1 MTSLTATEKTK
12 TRLRKHIV
20 PTLGF
25 TLTALAAGVAQ
36 AADSTLQ
43 EQVNT
48 LDQQLK
54 VLQRKVEL
62 SDEVTTKAK
71 TDNATV
77 TASDKGFGFKS
88 ADGQF
93 EIKLRG
99 LIQADA
105 RVFEE
110 GIKGQPANAAN
121 NFATTDATDNFL
133 LRRVRPIIDGKVN
146 ETYSFRISSD
156 FGNGSSSL
164 VDAYVDGSY
173 DTAAKVRVGKF
184 TPPVGFERLQSSAD
198 TKFNELSL
206 VSNFLPS
213 RDVGVQLSG
222 DVFEGVLSYAAGLF
236 NGANDGA
243 SGDNDADTDKEVA
256 ARLFVQPLINHPGL
270 LQGLGFGL
278 GYTHTQ
284 YEGALT
290 PAAAPPYAVVSSGVA
305 GYRTSGQETFFSY
318 ANNGTPTTVN
328 TVIADGD
335 RDRFVPQFS
344 YYYGGLGLT
353 GEYAEQAQEIAY
365 ASGVGARSEEVDN
378 RAWNV
383 TASYVITGEEASSKG
398 IKPTKIFDPR
408 NGGWGAWEVKARAG
422 ELVID
427 GDVFRNS
434 NGVLATPGT
443 TLATNSFADARRSAK
458 SAENFGVGV
467 NWYLNNFVRVSADY
481 EETRFEWGGGGTTA
495 AAPKDRPDEK
505 VFIGRVQVSF

>member
-12 TRLRKHIV
+12 TRLRI
-20 PTLGF
+20 LGF

-62 SDEVTTKAK
+62 SDEATAKAR
-71 TDNATV
+71 TDNSVV

-105 RVFEE
+105 RVFDE
-110 GIKGQPANAAN
+110 GIKGQPVATS
-121 NFATTDATDNFL
+121 FTTTDATDNFL

-164 VDAYVDGSY
+164 VDAYVDGNY
-173 DTAAKVRVGKF
+173 DSSAKVRVGKF

-198 TKFNELSL
+198 TKFNAVSL

-213 RDVGVQLSG
+213 RDVGLQLSG
-222 DVFEGVLSYAAGLF
+222 DVFDGVLNYAAGLF
-236 NGANDGA
+236 NGANDAA

-256 ARLFVQPLINHPGL
+256 ARLFLQPLINHPGL

-290 PAAAPPYAVVSSGVA
+290 PAAAPPYTVTSSGLV

-318 ANNGTPTTVN
+318 TANGTPTTAN

-344 YYYGGLGLT
+344 YYYGGLGVT
-353 GEYAEQAQEIAY
+353 GEYLEQAQEIAINN
-365 ASGVGARSEEVDN
+365 GLRSEEVDH

-383 TASYVITGEEASSKG
+383 TASYVITGEEASSKS
-398 IKPTKIFDPR
+398 IKPAKIFDPR
-408 NGGWGAWEVKARAG
+408 NGGWGAWELKARAG
-422 ELVID
+422 ELAID
-427 GDVFRNS
+427 GDVFKGS
-434 NGVLATPGT
+434 NGVLGSA
-443 TLATNSFADARRSAK
+443 NSFADARRSAK

-481 EETRFEWGGGGTTA
+481 EETRFEWGGGGATA
-495 AAPKDRPDEK
+495 TAPKDRPDEK